1 MLRSGV
7 VGRGQSRVSPV
18 QGHQAGQGLERQ
30 RPVLVQP
37 GGEKAS
43 VCVCVCVSPSY
54 CWLQLP
60 SGQHSKNRARLFP
73 GEQQWR
79 DKRQWML
86 IATKEVL
93 VRYWDKLVPHS
104 DTGMCTRKDAGT
116 GSQRRSAISMLG
128 GIQNLLGARHSAT

>member
-1 MLRSGV
+1 MC
-7 VGRGQSRVSPV
+7 
-18 QGHQAGQGLERQ
+18 
-30 RPVLVQP
+30 
-37 GGEKAS
+37 
-43 VCVCVCVSPSY
+43 VCVCVCPHPTAGYSCLVDSIAKIELDS
-54 CWLQLP
+54 
-60 SGQHSKNRARLFP
+60 SP